1 MSDENIEGGI
11 NLDIV
16 KLIIIFTGIVFF
28 IKLKKPLY
36 LSIFVGAVISVILY
50 RIPVV
55 RSFQLAYKSFTS
67 RETISLVLAF
77 YTITYVQRMM
87 EKRGH
92 LLLAEKA
99 LDNIFNSRRINAMI
113 APFVIGLLPS
123 AGAVLIAAPIV
134 ENASKDA
141 LTREEQ
147 TFVTS
152 YYRHISEAFLPTYS
166 SILLALDLSG
176 VDMTLFVLGMLP
188 MVAVLFM
195 LGYVFYVKKIPK
207 SLEGGQSKNKKE
219 DIFNLIISLWPIA
232 VTIII
237 ILTMKIPVYMA
248 VIPVIVVSAL
258 LNKFSIDELLP
269 MFKTAFE
276 TKLIVSTIMI
286 MIFKELLTFTGVI
299 GRLPIYFEKL
309 PIHPAIIFSLIF
321 VIGTLVAGSQAIIAL
336 ALPLAFATIP
346 NGGLPLMI
354 LLMCM
359 TYIAM
364 QVSPTHI
371 CLAIVTE
378 AFDISFIELVKKT
391 FPILVIFTIITAG
404 YSYLL
409 FMMT

>member
-1 MSDENIEGGI
+1 MIK
-11 NLDIV
+11 LDIV
-16 KLIIIFTGIVFF
+16 KLVIIFTGIVFF

-36 LSIFVGAVISVILY
+36 ISILAGAIISVILY
-50 RIPVV
+50 RIPIAT
-55 RSFQLAYKSFTS
+55 SLQLAVKSCTS
-67 RETISLVLAF
+67 RDTISLVLAF

-92 LLLAEKA
+92 LLLAEKS

-134 ENASKDA
+134 QNASGDY

-176 VDMTLFVLGMLP
+176 VDMTKFVVGMLP
-188 MVAVLFM
+188 MVAILFV
-195 LGYVFYVKKIPK
+195 LGYIFYVRKIPK
-207 SLEGGQSKNKKE
+207 STEISHSKNKKE
-219 DIFNLIISLWPIA
+219 DIVNLVISLWPIA
-232 VTIII
+232 VTITI

-248 VIPVIVVSAL
+248 VVPVIIVSAI
-258 LNKFSIDELLP
+258 LNRFSVDELIP
-269 MFKTAFE
+269 MIKTAFE
-276 TKLIVSTIMI
+276 TKLIVSTVMI
-286 MIFKELLTFTGVI
+286 MVFKELLTFTGVI
-299 GRLPIYFEKL
+299 GRLPEYFEKL

-346 NGGLPLMI
+346 NGGLALMI

-378 AFDISFIELVKKT
+378 AFDVSFIELVKKT
-391 FPILVIFTIITAG
+391 FPILVIFTAITAI

-409 FMMT
+409 FVLT

>member
-1 MSDENIEGGI
+1 M
-11 NLDIV
+11 NLDII
-16 KLIIIFTGIVFF
+16 KLIVIFTGIVFF

-36 LSIFVGAVISVILY
+36 ISILVGAVISVILY
-50 RIPVV
+50 RIPIIT
-55 RSFQLAYKSFTS
+55 SFQLAFKSCTS
-67 RETISLVLAF
+67 KDTISLVLAF

-92 LLLAEKA
+92 LLLAEKS

-134 ENASKDA
+134 QNASGDY

-176 VDMTLFVLGMLP
+176 VDMTKFVVGMLP
-188 MVAVLFM
+188 MVAILFI
-195 LGYVFYVKKIPK
+195 LGYVFYVRKIPK
-207 SLEGGQSKNKKE
+207 SNGISQSKDKKD
-219 DIFNLIISLWPIA
+219 DIINLIISLWPIA
-232 VTIII
+232 VTITI
-237 ILTMKIPVYMA
+237 ILTLKIPVYMA
-248 VIPVIVVSAL
+248 VIPVIIVSAI
-258 LNKFSIDELLP
+258 LNKFSVDELIP
-269 MFKTAFE
+269 MVKTAFE
-276 TKLIVSTIMI
+276 TKLIVSTVMI

-299 GRLPIYFEKL
+299 GRLPEYFEKL

-321 VIGTLVAGSQAIIAL
+321 VIGTLVAGSQAIISL

-346 NGGLPLMI
+346 DGGLALMI

-378 AFDISFIELVKKT
+378 AFDVSFIELVKKT
-391 FPILVIFTIITAG
+391 FPILIIFTAITAV

-409 FMMT
+409 FMLT

>member
-1 MSDENIEGGI
+1 MIK
-11 NLDIV
+11 LDIV
-16 KLIIIFTGIVFF
+16 KLVIIFTGIVFF

-36 LSIFVGAVISVILY
+36 ISILVGAVISIVLY
-50 RIPVV
+50 KIPVIT
-55 RSFQLAYKSFTS
+55 SLQLAFKSCTS
-67 RETISLVLAF
+67 RDTISLVLAF

-92 LLLAEKA
+92 LLLAERA

-134 ENASKDA
+134 QNASGDY

-176 VDMTLFVLGMLP
+176 VDMTKFVVGMLP
-188 MVAVLFM
+188 MVVVLFV
-195 LGYVFYVKKIPK
+195 LGYIFYVKKIPK
-207 SLEGGQSKNKKE
+207 STGISQSKNKKE
-219 DIFNLIISLWPIA
+219 DILNLVISLWPIA
-232 VTIII
+232 VTIMI

-248 VIPVIVVSAL
+248 VIPVIIVSAI
-258 LNKFSIDELLP
+258 LNRFSVDELIP
-269 MFKTAFE
+269 MIKTAFE
-276 TKLIVSTIMI
+276 TKLIVSTVMI
-286 MIFKELLTFTGVI
+286 MVFKELLTFTGVI
-299 GRLPIYFEKL
+299 ERLPEYFEKL
-309 PIHPAIIFSLIF
+309 PIHPAVIFSLIF
-321 VIGTLVAGSQAIIAL
+321 VIGTLVAGLQAIIAL

-346 NGGLPLMI
+346 NGGLALMI

-391 FPILVIFTIITAG
+391 FPVLVIFTAITAL

-409 FMMT
+409 FLFT

>member
-1 MSDENIEGGI
+1 M
-11 NLDIV
+11 DII
-16 KLIIIFTGIVFF
+16 KLIVIFTGIVFF

-36 LSIFVGAVISVILY
+36 ISILVGAVISVILY
-50 RIPVV
+50 RIPIIT
-55 RSFQLAYKSFTS
+55 SFQLAFKSCTS
-67 RETISLVLAF
+67 KDTISLVLAF

-92 LLLAEKA
+92 LLLAEKS

-134 ENASKDA
+134 QNASGDY

-176 VDMTLFVLGMLP
+176 VDMTKFVVGMLP
-188 MVAVLFM
+188 MVAILFI
-195 LGYVFYVKKIPK
+195 LGYVFYVRKIPK
-207 SLEGGQSKNKKE
+207 SNGISQSKDKKD
-219 DIFNLIISLWPIA
+219 DIINLIISLWPIA
-232 VTIII
+232 VTITI
-237 ILTMKIPVYMA
+237 ILTLKIPVYMA
-248 VIPVIVVSAL
+248 VIPVIIVSAI
-258 LNKFSIDELLP
+258 LNKFSVDELIP
-269 MFKTAFE
+269 MVKTAFE
-276 TKLIVSTIMI
+276 TKLIVSTVMI

-299 GRLPIYFEKL
+299 GRLPEYFEKL

-346 NGGLPLMI
+346 DGGLALMI

-378 AFDISFIELVKKT
+378 AFDVSFIELVKKT
-391 FPILVIFTIITAG
+391 FPILIIFTAITVV

-409 FMMT
+409 FMLT

>member
-1 MSDENIEGGI
+1 M
-11 NLDIV
+11 NLDII
-16 KLIIIFTGIVFF
+16 KLIVIFTGIVFF

-36 LSIFVGAVISVILY
+36 ISILVGAVISVILY
-50 RIPVV
+50 RIPIIT
-55 RSFQLAYKSFTS
+55 SFQLAFKSCTS
-67 RETISLVLAF
+67 KDTISLVLAF

-92 LLLAEKA
+92 LLLAEKS

-134 ENASKDA
+134 QNASGDY

-176 VDMTLFVLGMLP
+176 VDMTKFVVGMLP
-188 MVAVLFM
+188 MVAILFI
-195 LGYVFYVKKIPK
+195 LGYVFYVRKIPK
-207 SLEGGQSKNKKE
+207 SNGISQSKDKKD
-219 DIFNLIISLWPIA
+219 DIINLIISLWPIA
-232 VTIII
+232 VTITI
-237 ILTMKIPVYMA
+237 ILTLKIPVYMA
-248 VIPVIVVSAL
+248 VIPVIIVSAI
-258 LNKFSIDELLP
+258 LNKFSVDELIP
-269 MFKTAFE
+269 MVKTAFE
-276 TKLIVSTIMI
+276 TKLIVSTVMI

-299 GRLPIYFEKL
+299 GRLPEYFEKL

-336 ALPLAFATIP
+336 PLPLAFATIP
-346 NGGLPLMI
+346 DGGLALMI

-378 AFDISFIELVKKT
+378 AFDVSFIELVKKT
-391 FPILVIFTIITAG
+391 FPILIIFTAITAV

-409 FMMT
+409 FMLT

>member
-1 MSDENIEGGI
+1 M
-11 NLDIV
+11 NLDII
-16 KLIIIFTGIVFF
+16 KLIVIFTGIVFF

-36 LSIFVGAVISVILY
+36 ISILVGAVISVILY
-50 RIPVV
+50 RIPIIT
-55 RSFQLAYKSFTS
+55 SFQLAFKSCTS
-67 RETISLVLAF
+67 KDTISLVLAF

-92 LLLAEKA
+92 LLLAEKS

-123 AGAVLIAAPIV
+123 AEAVLIAAPIV
-134 ENASKDA
+134 QNASGDY

-176 VDMTLFVLGMLP
+176 VDMTKFVVGMLP
-188 MVAVLFM
+188 MVAILFI
-195 LGYVFYVKKIPK
+195 LGYVFYVRKIPK
-207 SLEGGQSKNKKE
+207 SNGISQSKDKKD
-219 DIFNLIISLWPIA
+219 DIINLIISLWPIA
-232 VTIII
+232 VTITI
-237 ILTMKIPVYMA
+237 ILTLKIPVYMA
-248 VIPVIVVSAL
+248 VIPVIIVSAI
-258 LNKFSIDELLP
+258 LNKFSVDELIP
-269 MFKTAFE
+269 MVKTAFE
-276 TKLIVSTIMI
+276 TKLIVSTVMI

-299 GRLPIYFEKL
+299 GRLPEYFEKL

-346 NGGLPLMI
+346 DGGLALMI

-378 AFDISFIELVKKT
+378 AFDVSFIELVKKT
-391 FPILVIFTIITAG
+391 FPILIIFTAITAV

-409 FMMT
+409 FMLT

>member
-1 MSDENIEGGI
+1 M
-11 NLDIV
+11 DII
-16 KLIIIFTGIVFF
+16 KLIVIFTGIVFF

-36 LSIFVGAVISVILY
+36 ISILVGAVISVILY
-50 RIPVV
+50 RIPIIT
-55 RSFQLAYKSFTS
+55 SFQLAFKSCTS
-67 RETISLVLAF
+67 KDTISLVLAF

-92 LLLAEKA
+92 LLLAEKS
-99 LDNIFNSRRINAMI
+99 LDNIFNTRRINAMI

-134 ENASKDA
+134 QNASGDY

-176 VDMTLFVLGMLP
+176 VDMTKFVVGMLP
-188 MVAVLFM
+188 MVAILFI
-195 LGYVFYVKKIPK
+195 LGYVFYVRKIPK
-207 SLEGGQSKNKKE
+207 SNGISQSKDKKD
-219 DIFNLIISLWPIA
+219 DIINLIISLWPIA
-232 VTIII
+232 VTITI
-237 ILTMKIPVYMA
+237 ILTLKIPVYMA
-248 VIPVIVVSAL
+248 VIPVIIVSAI
-258 LNKFSIDELLP
+258 LNKFSVDELIR
-269 MFKTAFE
+269 MVKTAFE
-276 TKLIVSTIMI
+276 TKLIVSTVMI

-299 GRLPIYFEKL
+299 GRLPEYFEKL

-346 NGGLPLMI
+346 DGGLALMI

-378 AFDISFIELVKKT
+378 AFDVSFIELVKKT
-391 FPILVIFTIITAG
+391 FPILIIFTAITAV

-409 FMMT
+409 FMLT

>member
-1 MSDENIEGGI
+1 MIK
-11 NLDIV
+11 LDIV
-16 KLIIIFTGIVFF
+16 KLVIIFTGIVFF

-36 LSIFVGAVISVILY
+36 ISILAGAIISVILY
-50 RIPVV
+50 RIPIAT
-55 RSFQLAYKSFTS
+55 SLQLAVKSCTS
-67 RETISLVLAF
+67 RDTISLVLAF

-92 LLLAEKA
+92 LLLAEKS

-134 ENASKDA
+134 QNASGDY

-176 VDMTLFVLGMLP
+176 VDMTKFVVGMLP
-188 MVAVLFM
+188 MVAILFV
-195 LGYVFYVKKIPK
+195 LGYIFYVRKIPK
-207 SLEGGQSKNKKE
+207 STEISHSKNKKE
-219 DIFNLIISLWPIA
+219 DIVNLVISLWPIA
-232 VTIII
+232 VTITI

-248 VIPVIVVSAL
+248 VVPVIIVSAI
-258 LNKFSIDELLP
+258 LNRFSVDELIP
-269 MFKTAFE
+269 MIKTAFE
-276 TKLIVSTIMI
+276 TKLIVSTVMI
-286 MIFKELLTFTGVI
+286 MVFKELLTFTGVI
-299 GRLPIYFEKL
+299 GRLPEYFEKL

-346 NGGLPLMI
+346 NGGLALMI

-378 AFDISFIELVKKT
+378 AFDVSFIELVKKT
-391 FPILVIFTIITAG
+391 FPILVIFTAITAI

-409 FMMT
+409 FMLT

>member
-1 MSDENIEGGI
+1 
-11 NLDIV
+11 LV
-16 KLIIIFTGIVFF
+16 IIFTGIVFF

-36 LSIFVGAVISVILY
+36 ISILVGAVISIVLY
-50 RIPVV
+50 KIPVIT
-55 RSFQLAYKSFTS
+55 SLQLAFKSCTS
-67 RETISLVLAF
+67 RDTISLVLAF

-92 LLLAEKA
+92 LLLAERA

-134 ENASKDA
+134 QNASGDY

-176 VDMTLFVLGMLP
+176 VDMTKFVVGMLP
-188 MVAVLFM
+188 MVVVLFV
-195 LGYVFYVKKIPK
+195 LGYIFYVKKIPK
-207 SLEGGQSKNKKE
+207 STGISQSKNKKE
-219 DIFNLIISLWPIA
+219 DILNLVISLWPIA
-232 VTIII
+232 VTIMI

-248 VIPVIVVSAL
+248 VIPVIIVSAI
-258 LNKFSIDELLP
+258 LNRFSVDELIP
-269 MFKTAFE
+269 MIKTAFE
-276 TKLIVSTIMI
+276 TKLIVSTVMI
-286 MIFKELLTFTGVI
+286 MVFKELLTFTGVI
-299 GRLPIYFEKL
+299 ERLPEYFEKL
-309 PIHPAIIFSLIF
+309 PIHPAVIFSLIF

-346 NGGLPLMI
+346 NGGLALMI

-391 FPILVIFTIITAG
+391 FPVLVIFTAITAL

-409 FMMT
+409 FLFT

>member
-1 MSDENIEGGI
+1 MIK
-11 NLDIV
+11 LDIV
-16 KLIIIFTGIVFF
+16 KLVIIFTGIVFF

-36 LSIFVGAVISVILY
+36 ISILAGAIISIILY
-50 RIPVV
+50 RIPIAT
-55 RSFQLAYKSFTS
+55 SLQLAVKSCTS
-67 RETISLVLAF
+67 RDTISLVLAF

-92 LLLAEKA
+92 LLLAEKS

-134 ENASKDA
+134 QNASGDY

-176 VDMTLFVLGMLP
+176 VDMTKFVVGMLP
-188 MVAVLFM
+188 MVAILFV
-195 LGYVFYVKKIPK
+195 LGYIFYVRKIPK
-207 SLEGGQSKNKKE
+207 STEISHSKNKKE
-219 DIFNLIISLWPIA
+219 DIVNLVISLWPIA
-232 VTIII
+232 VTITI

-248 VIPVIVVSAL
+248 VVPVIIVSAI
-258 LNKFSIDELLP
+258 LNRFSVDELIP
-269 MFKTAFE
+269 MIKTAFE
-276 TKLIVSTIMI
+276 TKLIVSTVMI
-286 MIFKELLTFTGVI
+286 MVFKELLTFTGVI
-299 GRLPIYFEKL
+299 GRLPEYFEKL

-346 NGGLPLMI
+346 NGGLALMI

-378 AFDISFIELVKKT
+378 AFDVSFIELVKKT
-391 FPILVIFTIITAG
+391 FPILVIFTAITAI

-409 FMMT
+409 FVLT

>member
-1 MSDENIEGGI
+1 M
-11 NLDIV
+11 NLDII
-16 KLIIIFTGIVFF
+16 KLIVIFTGIVFF

-36 LSIFVGAVISVILY
+36 ISILVGAVISVILY
-50 RIPVV
+50 RIPIIT
-55 RSFQLAYKSFTS
+55 SFQLAFKSCTS
-67 RETISLVLAF
+67 RDTISLVLAF

-92 LLLAEKA
+92 LLLAEKS

-134 ENASKDA
+134 QNASEDY

-176 VDMTLFVLGMLP
+176 VDMTKFVVGMLS
-188 MVAVLFM
+188 MVAILFI
-195 LGYVFYVKKIPK
+195 LGYVFYVRKIPK
-207 SLEGGQSKNKKE
+207 SNGISQSKDKKD
-219 DIFNLIISLWPIA
+219 DIINLIISLWPIA
-232 VTIII
+232 VTITI
-237 ILTMKIPVYMA
+237 ILTLKIPVYMA
-248 VIPVIVVSAL
+248 VIPVIIVSAI
-258 LNKFSIDELLP
+258 LNKFSVDELIP
-269 MFKTAFE
+269 MVKTAFE
-276 TKLIVSTIMI
+276 TKLIVSTVMI

-299 GRLPIYFEKL
+299 GRLPEYFEKL

-346 NGGLPLMI
+346 DGGLALMI

-378 AFDISFIELVKKT
+378 AFDVSFIELVKKT
-391 FPILVIFTIITAG
+391 FPILIIFTAITAV

-409 FMMT
+409 FMLT

>member
-1 MSDENIEGGI
+1 MIK
-11 NLDIV
+11 LDIV
-16 KLIIIFTGIVFF
+16 KLVIIFTGIVFF

-36 LSIFVGAVISVILY
+36 ISILVGAIISIILY
-50 RIPVV
+50 RIPVIT
-55 RSFQLAYKSFTS
+55 SLQLAFKSCTS
-67 RETISLVLAF
+67 RDTISLVLAF

-92 LLLAEKA
+92 LLLAEKS

-134 ENASKDA
+134 QNASGDY

-176 VDMTLFVLGMLP
+176 VDMTKFVVGMLP
-188 MVAVLFM
+188 MVAILFV
-195 LGYVFYVKKIPK
+195 LGYVFYVRKIPK
-207 SLEGGQSKNKKE
+207 STEINHSKNKKE
-219 DIFNLIISLWPIA
+219 DIANLVISLWPIA
-232 VTIII
+232 VTITI

-248 VIPVIVVSAL
+248 VIPVIIVSAI
-258 LNKFSIDELLP
+258 LNRFSVDELIP
-269 MFKTAFE
+269 MVKTAFE
-276 TKLIVSTIMI
+276 TKLIVSTVMI

-299 GRLPIYFEKL
+299 GRLPEYFEKL

-346 NGGLPLMI
+346 DGGLALMI

-391 FPILVIFTIITAG
+391 FPILVIFTAITAI

-409 FMMT
+409 FILI

>member
-1 MSDENIEGGI
+1 MIK
-11 NLDIV
+11 LDIV
-16 KLIIIFTGIVFF
+16 KLVIIFTGIVFF

-36 LSIFVGAVISVILY
+36 ISILVGAVISIVLY
-50 RIPVV
+50 KIPVIT
-55 RSFQLAYKSFTS
+55 SLQLAFKSCTS
-67 RETISLVLAF
+67 RDTISLVLAF

-92 LLLAEKA
+92 LLLAERA

-134 ENASKDA
+134 QNASGDY

-176 VDMTLFVLGMLP
+176 VDMTKFVVGMLP
-188 MVAVLFM
+188 MVVVLFV
-195 LGYVFYVKKIPK
+195 LGYIFYVKKIPK
-207 SLEGGQSKNKKE
+207 STGISQSKNKKE
-219 DIFNLIISLWPIA
+219 DILNLVISLWPIA
-232 VTIII
+232 VTIMI

-248 VIPVIVVSAL
+248 VIPVIIVSAI
-258 LNKFSIDELLP
+258 LNRFSVDELIP
-269 MFKTAFE
+269 MIKTAFE
-276 TKLIVSTIMI
+276 TKLIVSTVMI
-286 MIFKELLTFTGVI
+286 MVFKELLTFTGVI
-299 GRLPIYFEKL
+299 ERLPEYFEKL
-309 PIHPAIIFSLIF
+309 PIHPAVIFSLIF

-346 NGGLPLMI
+346 NGGLALMI

-391 FPILVIFTIITAG
+391 FPVLVIFTAITAL
-404 YSYLL
+404 YSYIL
-409 FMMT
+409 FLFT

>member
-1 MSDENIEGGI
+1 MIK
-11 NLDIV
+11 LDIV
-16 KLIIIFTGIVFF
+16 KLVIIFTGIVFF

-36 LSIFVGAVISVILY
+36 VSILVGAIISIILY
-50 RIPVV
+50 RIPVIT
-55 RSFQLAYKSFTS
+55 SLQLAFKSCTS
-67 RETISLVLAF
+67 RDTISLVLAF

-92 LLLAEKA
+92 LLLAEKS

-134 ENASKDA
+134 QNASGDY

-176 VDMTLFVLGMLP
+176 VDMTKFVVGMLP
-188 MVAVLFM
+188 MVAILFV
-195 LGYVFYVKKIPK
+195 LGYVFYVRKIPK
-207 SLEGGQSKNKKE
+207 STEISHSKNKKE
-219 DIFNLIISLWPIA
+219 DIANLVISLWPIA
-232 VTIII
+232 VTITI

-248 VIPVIVVSAL
+248 VIPVIIVSAI
-258 LNKFSIDELLP
+258 LNRFSVDELIP
-269 MFKTAFE
+269 MVKTAFE
-276 TKLIVSTIMI
+276 TKLIVSTVMI

-299 GRLPIYFEKL
+299 GRLPEYFEKL

-346 NGGLPLMI
+346 DGGLALMI

-378 AFDISFIELVKKT
+378 AFDVSFIELVKKT
-391 FPILVIFTIITAG
+391 FPILVIFTAITAI

-409 FMMT
+409 FILI

>member
-1 MSDENIEGGI
+1 M
-11 NLDIV
+11 NLDII
-16 KLIIIFTGIVFF
+16 KLIVIFTGIVFF

-36 LSIFVGAVISVILY
+36 ISILVGAVISVILY
-50 RIPVV
+50 RIPIIT
-55 RSFQLAYKSFTS
+55 SFQLAFKSCTS
-67 RETISLVLAF
+67 KDTISLVLAF

-92 LLLAEKA
+92 LLLAEKS

-134 ENASKDA
+134 QNASGDY

-176 VDMTLFVLGMLP
+176 VDMTKFVVGMLP
-188 MVAVLFM
+188 MVAILFI
-195 LGYVFYVKKIPK
+195 LGYVFYVRKIPK
-207 SLEGGQSKNKKE
+207 SNGISQSKDKKD
-219 DIFNLIISLWPIA
+219 DIINLIISLWPIA
-232 VTIII
+232 VTITI
-237 ILTMKIPVYMA
+237 ILTLKIPVYMA
-248 VIPVIVVSAL
+248 VIPVIIVSAI
-258 LNKFSIDELLP
+258 LNKFSVDELIP
-269 MFKTAFE
+269 MVKTAFE
-276 TKLIVSTIMI
+276 IKLIVSTVMI

-299 GRLPIYFEKL
+299 GRLPEYFEKL

-346 NGGLPLMI
+346 DGGLALMI

-378 AFDISFIELVKKT
+378 AFDVSFIELVKKT
-391 FPILVIFTIITAG
+391 FPILIIFTAITAV

-409 FMMT
+409 FMLT

>member
-1 MSDENIEGGI
+1 M
-11 NLDIV
+11 NLDII
-16 KLIIIFTGIVFF
+16 KLIVIFTGIVFF

-36 LSIFVGAVISVILY
+36 ISILVGAVISVILY
-50 RIPVV
+50 RIPIIT
-55 RSFQLAYKSFTS
+55 SFQLAFKSCTS
-67 RETISLVLAF
+67 KDTISLVLAF

-92 LLLAEKA
+92 LLLAEKS

-134 ENASKDA
+134 QNASGDY

-176 VDMTLFVLGMLP
+176 VDMTKFVVGMLP
-188 MVAVLFM
+188 MVAILFI
-195 LGYVFYVKKIPK
+195 LGYVFYVRKIPK
-207 SLEGGQSKNKKE
+207 SNGISQSKDKKD
-219 DIFNLIISLWPIA
+219 DIINLIISLWPIA
-232 VTIII
+232 VTITK
-237 ILTMKIPVYMA
+237 ILTLKIPVYMA
-248 VIPVIVVSAL
+248 VIPVIIVSAI
-258 LNKFSIDELLP
+258 LNKFSVDELIP
-269 MFKTAFE
+269 MVKTAFE
-276 TKLIVSTIMI
+276 TKLIVSTVMI

-299 GRLPIYFEKL
+299 GRLPEYFEKL

-346 NGGLPLMI
+346 DGGLALMI

-378 AFDISFIELVKKT
+378 AFDVSFIELVKKT
-391 FPILVIFTIITAG
+391 FPILIIFTAITAV

-409 FMMT
+409 FMLT

>member
-1 MSDENIEGGI
+1 M
-11 NLDIV
+11 NLDII
-16 KLIIIFTGIVFF
+16 KLIVIFTGIVFF

-36 LSIFVGAVISVILY
+36 ISILVGAVISVILY
-50 RIPVV
+50 RIPIIT
-55 RSFQLAYKSFTS
+55 SFQLAFKSCTS
-67 RETISLVLAF
+67 KDTISLVLAF

-92 LLLAEKA
+92 LLLAEKS

-134 ENASKDA
+134 QNASGDY

-176 VDMTLFVLGMLP
+176 VDMTKFVVGMLP
-188 MVAVLFM
+188 MVAILFI
-195 LGYVFYVKKIPK
+195 LGYVFYVRKIPK
-207 SLEGGQSKNKKE
+207 SNGISQSKDKKD
-219 DIFNLIISLWPIA
+219 DIINLIISLWPIA
-232 VTIII
+232 VTITI
-237 ILTMKIPVYMA
+237 ILTLKIPVYMA
-248 VIPVIVVSAL
+248 VIPVIIVSAI
-258 LNKFSIDELLP
+258 LNKFSVDELIP
-269 MFKTAFE
+269 MLKTAFE
-276 TKLIVSTIMI
+276 TKLIVSTVMI

-299 GRLPIYFEKL
+299 GRLPEYFEKL

-346 NGGLPLMI
+346 DGGLALMI

-378 AFDISFIELVKKT
+378 AFDVSFIELVKKT
-391 FPILVIFTIITAG
+391 FPILIIFTAITAV

-409 FMMT
+409 FMLT

>member
-1 MSDENIEGGI
+1 M
-11 NLDIV
+11 V
-16 KLIIIFTGIVFF
+16 IIFTGIVFF

-36 LSIFVGAVISVILY
+36 ISILAGAIISVILY
-50 RIPVV
+50 RIPIAT
-55 RSFQLAYKSFTS
+55 SLQLAVKSCTS
-67 RETISLVLAF
+67 RDTISLVLAF

-92 LLLAEKA
+92 LLLAEKS

-134 ENASKDA
+134 QNASGDY

-176 VDMTLFVLGMLP
+176 VDMTKFVVGMLP
-188 MVAVLFM
+188 MVAILFV
-195 LGYVFYVKKIPK
+195 LGYIFYVRKIPK
-207 SLEGGQSKNKKE
+207 STEISHSKNKKE
-219 DIFNLIISLWPIA
+219 DIVNLVISLWPIA
-232 VTIII
+232 VTITI

-248 VIPVIVVSAL
+248 VVPVIIVSAI
-258 LNKFSIDELLP
+258 LNRFSVDELIP
-269 MFKTAFE
+269 MIKTAFE
-276 TKLIVSTIMI
+276 TKLIVSTVMI
-286 MIFKELLTFTGVI
+286 MVFKELLTFTGVI
-299 GRLPIYFEKL
+299 GRLPEYFEKL

-346 NGGLPLMI
+346 NGGLALMI

-378 AFDISFIELVKKT
+378 AFDVSFIELVKKT
-391 FPILVIFTIITAG
+391 FPILVIFTAITAI

-409 FMMT
+409 FMLT

>member
-1 MSDENIEGGI
+1 MD
-11 NLDIV
+11 
-16 KLIIIFTGIVFF
+16 IIFTGIVFF

-36 LSIFVGAVISVILY
+36 ISILVGAVISIVLY
-50 RIPVV
+50 KIPVIT
-55 RSFQLAYKSFTS
+55 SLQLAFKSCTS
-67 RETISLVLAF
+67 RDTISLVLAF

-92 LLLAEKA
+92 LLLAERA

-134 ENASKDA
+134 QNASGDY

-176 VDMTLFVLGMLP
+176 VDMTKFVVGMLP
-188 MVAVLFM
+188 MVVVLFV
-195 LGYVFYVKKIPK
+195 LGYIFYVKKIPK
-207 SLEGGQSKNKKE
+207 STGISQSKNKKE
-219 DIFNLIISLWPIA
+219 DILNLVISLWPIA
-232 VTIII
+232 VTIMI

-248 VIPVIVVSAL
+248 VVPVIIVSAI
-258 LNKFSIDELLP
+258 LNRFSVDELIP
-269 MFKTAFE
+269 MIKTAFE
-276 TKLIVSTIMI
+276 TKLIVSTVMI
-286 MIFKELLTFTGVI
+286 MVFKELLTFTGVI
-299 GRLPIYFEKL
+299 ERLPEYFEKL
-309 PIHPAIIFSLIF
+309 PIHPAVIFSLIF

-346 NGGLPLMI
+346 NGGLALMI

-371 CLAIVTE
+371 CLVIVTE

-391 FPILVIFTIITAG
+391 FPVLVIFTAITAL

-409 FMMT
+409 FLFT

>member
-1 MSDENIEGGI
+1 MIK
-11 NLDIV
+11 LDIV
-16 KLIIIFTGIVFF
+16 KLVIIFTGIVFF

-36 LSIFVGAVISVILY
+36 ISILVGAVISIVLY
-50 RIPVV
+50 KIPVIT
-55 RSFQLAYKSFTS
+55 SLQLAFKSCTS
-67 RETISLVLAF
+67 RDTISLVLAF

-92 LLLAEKA
+92 LLLAERA

-113 APFVIGLLPS
+113 DPFVIGLLPS

-134 ENASKDA
+134 QNASGDY

-176 VDMTLFVLGMLP
+176 VDMTKFVVGMLP
-188 MVAVLFM
+188 MVVVLFV
-195 LGYVFYVKKIPK
+195 LGYIFYVKKIPK
-207 SLEGGQSKNKKE
+207 STGISQSKNKKE
-219 DIFNLIISLWPIA
+219 DILNLVISLWPIA
-232 VTIII
+232 VTIMI

-248 VIPVIVVSAL
+248 VIPVIIVSAI
-258 LNKFSIDELLP
+258 LNRFSVDELIP
-269 MFKTAFE
+269 MIKTAFE
-276 TKLIVSTIMI
+276 TKLIVSTVMI
-286 MIFKELLTFTGVI
+286 MVFKELLTFTGVI
-299 GRLPIYFEKL
+299 ERLPEYFEKL
-309 PIHPAIIFSLIF
+309 PIHPAVIFSLIF

-346 NGGLPLMI
+346 NGGLALMI

-391 FPILVIFTIITAG
+391 FPVLVIFTAITAL

-409 FMMT
+409 FLFT

>member
-1 MSDENIEGGI
+1 M
-11 NLDIV
+11 DII

-36 LSIFVGAVISVILY
+36 ISILVGAVISVILY
-50 RIPVV
+50 RIPIIT
-55 RSFQLAYKSFTS
+55 SFQLAFKSCTS
-67 RETISLVLAF
+67 KDTISLVLAF

-92 LLLAEKA
+92 LLLAEKS

-134 ENASKDA
+134 QNASGDY

-176 VDMTLFVLGMLP
+176 VDMTKFVVGMLP
-188 MVAVLFM
+188 MVAILFI
-195 LGYVFYVKKIPK
+195 LGYVFYVRKIPK
-207 SLEGGQSKNKKE
+207 SNGISQSKDKKD
-219 DIFNLIISLWPIA
+219 DIINLIISLWPIA
-232 VTIII
+232 VTITI
-237 ILTMKIPVYMA
+237 ILTLKIPVYMA
-248 VIPVIVVSAL
+248 VIPVIIVSAI
-258 LNKFSIDELLP
+258 LNKFSVDELIP
-269 MFKTAFE
+269 MVKTAFE
-276 TKLIVSTIMI
+276 TKLIVSTVMI

-299 GRLPIYFEKL
+299 GRLPEYFEKL

-346 NGGLPLMI
+346 DGGLALMI

-378 AFDISFIELVKKT
+378 AFDVSFIELVKKT
-391 FPILVIFTIITAG
+391 FPILIIFTAITAG

-409 FMMT
+409 FMLT

>member
-1 MSDENIEGGI
+1 MIK
-11 NLDIV
+11 LDIV
-16 KLIIIFTGIVFF
+16 KLVIIFTGIVFF
-28 IKLKKPLY
+28 IKLKKTLY
-36 LSIFVGAVISVILY
+36 ISILVGAVISIVLY
-50 RIPVV
+50 KIPVIT
-55 RSFQLAYKSFTS
+55 SLQLAFKSCTS
-67 RETISLVLAF
+67 RDTISLVLAF

-92 LLLAEKA
+92 LLLAERA

-134 ENASKDA
+134 QNASGDY

-176 VDMTLFVLGMLP
+176 VDMTKFVVGMLP
-188 MVAVLFM
+188 MVVVLFV
-195 LGYVFYVKKIPK
+195 LGYIFYVKKIPK
-207 SLEGGQSKNKKE
+207 STGISQSKNKKE
-219 DIFNLIISLWPIA
+219 DILNLVISLWPIA
-232 VTIII
+232 VTIMI

-248 VIPVIVVSAL
+248 VIPVIIVSAI
-258 LNKFSIDELLP
+258 LNRFSVDELIP
-269 MFKTAFE
+269 MIKTAFE
-276 TKLIVSTIMI
+276 TKLIVSTVMI
-286 MIFKELLTFTGVI
+286 MVFKELLTFTGVI
-299 GRLPIYFEKL
+299 ERLPEYFEKL
-309 PIHPAIIFSLIF
+309 PIHPAVIFSLIF

-346 NGGLPLMI
+346 NGGLALMI

-391 FPILVIFTIITAG
+391 FPVLVIFTAITAL

-409 FMMT
+409 FLFT

>member
-1 MSDENIEGGI
+1 MIK
-11 NLDIV
+11 LDIV
-16 KLIIIFTGIVFF
+16 KLVIIFTGIVFF

-36 LSIFVGAVISVILY
+36 ISILVGAVISIVLY
-50 RIPVV
+50 KIPVIT
-55 RSFQLAYKSFTS
+55 SLQLAFKSCTS
-67 RETISLVLAF
+67 RDTISLVLAF

-92 LLLAEKA
+92 LLLAERA

-134 ENASKDA
+134 QNASGDY

-176 VDMTLFVLGMLP
+176 VDMTKFVVGMLP
-188 MVAVLFM
+188 MVVVLFV
-195 LGYVFYVKKIPK
+195 LGYIFYVKKIPK
-207 SLEGGQSKNKKE
+207 STGISQSKNKKE
-219 DIFNLIISLWPIA
+219 DILNLVISLWPIA
-232 VTIII
+232 VTIMI

-248 VIPVIVVSAL
+248 VVPVIIVSAI
-258 LNKFSIDELLP
+258 LNRFSVDELIP
-269 MFKTAFE
+269 MIKTAFE
-276 TKLIVSTIMI
+276 TKLIVSTVMI
-286 MIFKELLTFTGVI
+286 MVFKELLTFTGVI
-299 GRLPIYFEKL
+299 ERLPEYFEKL
-309 PIHPAIIFSLIF
+309 PIHPAVIFSLIF

-346 NGGLPLMI
+346 NGGLALMI

-391 FPILVIFTIITAG
+391 FPVLVIFTAITAL

-409 FMMT
+409 FLFT

>member
-1 MSDENIEGGI
+1 M
-11 NLDIV
+11 NLDII
-16 KLIIIFTGIVFF
+16 KLIVIFTGIVFF

-36 LSIFVGAVISVILY
+36 ISILVGAVISVILY
-50 RIPVV
+50 RIPIIT
-55 RSFQLAYKSFTS
+55 SFQLALKSCTS
-67 RETISLVLAF
+67 KDTISLVLAF

-92 LLLAEKA
+92 LLLAEKS

-134 ENASKDA
+134 QNASGDY

-176 VDMTLFVLGMLP
+176 VDMTKFVVGMLP
-188 MVAVLFM
+188 MVAILFI
-195 LGYVFYVKKIPK
+195 LGYVFYVRKIPK
-207 SLEGGQSKNKKE
+207 SNGISQSKDKKD
-219 DIFNLIISLWPIA
+219 DIINLIISLWPIA
-232 VTIII
+232 VTITI
-237 ILTMKIPVYMA
+237 ILTLKIPVYMA
-248 VIPVIVVSAL
+248 VIPVIIVSAI
-258 LNKFSIDELLP
+258 LNKFSVDELIP
-269 MFKTAFE
+269 MVKTAFE
-276 TKLIVSTIMI
+276 TKLIVSTVMI

-299 GRLPIYFEKL
+299 GRLPEYFEKL

-346 NGGLPLMI
+346 DGGLALMI

-378 AFDISFIELVKKT
+378 AFDVSFIELVKKT
-391 FPILVIFTIITAG
+391 FPILIIFTAITAV

-409 FMMT
+409 FMLT